1 MHLSPNLSPTNMKT
15 EIELNIGLL
24 VEKTGEEISRGVAK
38 EALAATGFESHASIL
53 HDGEWEGQRQP
64 TLVVVG
70 FAPAGWHANLLAHT
84 LKQDSIAVL
93 DCDAGHGRLDGPNP
107 QGYAF
112 DHGLFVTFE
121 QALEAELERRKQ
133 SALVDLE
140 HARLFEAAKAKEA
153 SDAAFIA
160 AVTPAKQVH
169 KFKGFT
175 LELERDGDTLYADIS
190 HGDFAGSLAFAE
202 HNGYLDDGEDGKRKR
217 VPQEVIEHFWKLE
230 ANFA

>member
-1 MHLSPNLSPTNMKT
+1 MKK

-24 VEKTGEEISRGVAK
+24 VEKTGKEIARKDAAA
-38 EALAATGFESHASIL
+38 ALAATGFEAHASIL
-53 HDGEWEGQRQP
+53 HISEWEGKPQP

-70 FAPAGWHANLLAHT
+70 FAPSNGWHAHNLAVVLE
-84 LKQDSIAVL
+84 QDSIAVL
-93 DCDAGHGRLDGPNP
+93 DCDAGHGRLDGRNP

-112 DHGLFVTFE
+112 DHAQFVTFE
-121 QALEAELERRKQ
+121 QALEAELERRKLA
-133 SALVDLE
+133 ALEDLE
-140 HARLFEAAKAKEA
+140 HARAFEAAKAKDA

-169 KFKGFT
+169 EFKGFT

-202 HNGYLDDGEDGKRKR
+202 HNGFLDHGEDGKRKR
-217 VPQEVIEHFWKLE
+217 VPQEVIEHFWELE
-230 ANFA
+230 ANYPA